1 MIFGNTDSTITE
13 YSLFNRQH
21 FFFYQTH
28 PKNTPSGKCGFGA
41 AFAKVG

>member
-1 MIFGNTDSTITE
+1 MILGNTDSTITE

-21 FFFYQTH
+21 FFYQTH

-41 AFAKVG
+41 ASAKVD